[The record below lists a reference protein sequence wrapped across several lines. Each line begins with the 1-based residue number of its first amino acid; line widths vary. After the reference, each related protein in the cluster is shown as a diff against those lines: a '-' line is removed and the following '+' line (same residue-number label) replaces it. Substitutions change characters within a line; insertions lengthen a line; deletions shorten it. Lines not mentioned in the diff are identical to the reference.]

1 MNSRNQEARR
11 GLGHKVLPFDRE
23 DKKRPCPGM
32 EKNRATEV
40 EASPYHGTI
49 GPFGNGYSPVDNS
62 PVKPPAL
69 LERITAALQLR
80 E

>member
-49 GPFGNGYSPVDNS
+49 GPSEMVIRLWINLPLS
-62 PVKPPAL
+62 
-69 LERITAALQLR
+69 LR
-80 E
+80 LCWSE